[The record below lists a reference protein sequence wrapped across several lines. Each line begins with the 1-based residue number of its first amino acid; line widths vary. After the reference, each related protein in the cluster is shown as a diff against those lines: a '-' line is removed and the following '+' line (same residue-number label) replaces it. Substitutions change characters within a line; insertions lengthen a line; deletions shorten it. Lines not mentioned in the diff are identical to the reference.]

1 MRRYIFLLFGLFF
14 AIFDASAQQAVWN
27 QRYQDY
33 FDTYKDVAI
42 DQMLKYHIPASITLA
57 QGVLESGAG
66 RSELTRKANNH
77 FGIKCHGWKGR
88 TSYHDDDE
96 RGECFRAYDNAY
108 DSYVDHSLFLT
119 GSQRYSRLF
128 SLKQTDYK
136 GWAKGLKACGYAT
149 SPTYATKLIEIIE
162 LYKLYR
168 YDTEH
173 HVDKYQLEQ
182 VHHKGGIL
190 RQVHEFNSNYYVL
203 ARKGDT
209 FRSIAED
216 VDVSYRKLAKFNE
229 RDKNDVLEEG
239 EMVWL
244 QKKRRKA
251 PKEYKGYI
259 HHIKNGESMY
269 SISQKYGIRLK
280 NLYKMND
287 LAPDYTIRVGD
298 MLRVR

>member
-1 MRRYIFLLFGLFF
+1 MKRYIFFIFTLFF
-14 AIFDASAQQAVWN
+14 TFLEGFAQQAVWN

-42 DQMLKYHIPASITLA
+42 EQMLKYHIPASITLA

-66 RSELTRKANNH
+66 RSELAKKANNH
-77 FGIKCHGWKGR
+77 FGIKCHGWTGR
-88 TSYHDDDE
+88 KSYHDDDE
-96 RGECFRAYDNAY
+96 LGECFRAYDNAY
-108 DSYVDHSLFLT
+108 ESYQDHSIFLT
-119 GSQRYSRLF
+119 GSQRYSSLFRL
-128 SLKQTDYK
+128 KMKDYK

-149 SPTYATKLIEIIE
+149 SPTYATRLIEIIE

-168 YDTEH
+168 YDNERH
-173 HVDKYQLEQ
+173 YDKYQLEQ
-182 VHHKGGIL
+182 AHRKGGIR
-190 RQVHEFNSNYYVL
+190 RQVSEFNNNYYVL

-229 RDKNDVLEEG
+229 RDKNDALEDG
-239 EMVWL
+239 EIVWL

-251 PKEYKGYI
+251 PKDYKGYI
-259 HHIKNGESMY
+259 HRVKNGESMY

-280 NLYKMND
+280 YLYKMNN
-287 LAPDYTIRVGD
+287 LTPDYMIAVGD
-298 MLRVR
+298 PLRVR